1 MGTVLSAERAV
12 AVLRT
17 MLLMRRVE
25 EQVMDFAEDAA
36 GLLRGEFH
44 VYVGQ
49 EAAGAA
55 ACAALRA
62 DDYLFTTHRNHGH
75 VIAKGADPGRV
86 LAEIIGRATGYCA
99 GRGGTFHVAF
109 PEGGILHTSAIV
121 GGGMPLAAGAAY
133 GVQLQ
138 GLDRAT
144 LVFFGD
150 GTMEEGAAYEAL
162 NIAQLWMLPVIFY
175 LENNSVTPQE
185 RPWRGS
191 STSEHAARALSD
203 VPRALAIETAAIDG
217 RSVDAVYSTVSALV
231 ARVRTGEGPFFVE
244 SRTTRWP
251 GNYGNLP
258 RRLGGNTD
266 ITWTWAPE
274 AAPESVRAWEEQ
286 SDPVLLYARQ
296 LLAER
301 VLDREAL
308 VALDGE
314 IRARAAEAARFA
326 VESPLPPPEAALAH
340 AFFSE

>member
-1 MGTVLSAERAV
+1 
-12 AVLRT
+12 
-17 MLLMRRVE
+17 
-25 EQVMDFAEDAA
+25 
-36 GLLRGEFH
+36 
-44 VYVGQ
+44 
-49 EAAGAA
+49 
-55 ACAALRA
+55 
-62 DDYLFTTHRNHGH
+62 
-75 VIAKGADPGRV
+75 
-86 LAEIIGRATGYCA
+86 
-99 GRGGTFHVAF
+99 
-109 PEGGILHTSAIV
+109 
-121 GGGMPLAAGAAY
+121 MPLAAGAAY

-162 NIAQLWMLPVIFY
+162 NIAQLWKLPVIFY

-203 VPRALAIETAAIDG
+203 VPRALAIETTTIDG
-217 RSVDAVYSTVSALV
+217 RSVDAVYSAVSALV

-258 RRLGGNTD
+258 RRLGGDTD
-266 ITWTWAPE
+266 IAWTWAPE
-274 AAPESVRAWEEQ
+274 AAPEPVRAWEQ
-286 SDPVLLYARQ
+286 TSDPVLLYARQ
-296 LLAER
+296 LLAEGIF
-301 VLDREAL
+301 DREAL
-308 VALDGE
+308 LALDGE

-340 AFFSE
+340 AFFGA